1 MHQLHGGITD
11 LSLAMLQRGDYLSV
25 VMKTRGTRAMFETKD
40 TQPVIVDVLQI
51 EAEARRMRAEV
62 FAAGVAS
69 LKAKIIAFFQNATS
83 GKAEA

>member
-1 MHQLHGGITD
+1 
-11 LSLAMLQRGDYLSV
+11 
-25 VMKTRGTRAMFETKD
+25 MFETKD

-69 LKAKIIAFFQNATS
+69 LKAKIIAFFQSATS

>member
-1 MHQLHGGITD
+1 
-11 LSLAMLQRGDYLSV
+11 
-25 VMKTRGTRAMFETKD
+25 MFEIKD

-62 FAAGVAS
+62 FAAGFAR
-69 LKAKIIAFFQNATS
+69 LKAKIVAFFQNATT